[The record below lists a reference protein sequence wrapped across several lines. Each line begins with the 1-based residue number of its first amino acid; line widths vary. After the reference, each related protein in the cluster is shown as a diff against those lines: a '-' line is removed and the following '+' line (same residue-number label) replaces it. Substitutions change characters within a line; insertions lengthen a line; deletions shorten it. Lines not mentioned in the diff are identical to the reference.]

1 MDSHG
6 IRRTMQGVVVSNSMN
21 KTVVVMT
28 ERLVKHPKFQKFIRR
43 RKKYHA
49 HDENNTCGVGDR
61 VLIAESRPLSR
72 MKRWRVRTI
81 VEKAK

>member
-1 MDSHG
+1 
-6 IRRTMQGVVVSNSMN
+6 MQGVVVSNSMN